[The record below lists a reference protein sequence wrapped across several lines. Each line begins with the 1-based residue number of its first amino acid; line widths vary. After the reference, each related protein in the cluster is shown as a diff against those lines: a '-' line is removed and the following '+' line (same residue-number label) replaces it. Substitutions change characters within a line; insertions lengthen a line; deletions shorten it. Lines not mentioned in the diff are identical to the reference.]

1 MHAFE
6 LASRQLAVV
15 KISASTAQLGIKNKL
30 KIAFKAEIEGDK
42 VIAQFANSEQQQSLL
57 EL

>member
-15 KISASTAQLGIKNKL
+15 KIGASKAQLGMKNKV
-30 KIAFKAEIEGDK
+30 KIVFKAVIEGDK
-42 VIAQFANSEQQQSLL
+42 VIAQFATSEQQQSLL